1 MSPSTSESETK
12 SIVAVACDHAAVS
25 AKRVVIDAL
34 DSLGCEVS
42 DFGADGSESVDYPD
56 YAVKVGEAVSS
67 GEAARGILLCGTGIG
82 MAIAANKVSGVRA
95 ALVHDVTTA
104 RMSRL
109 HNDANVLVL
118 GGGMLGDRVIRE
130 IVATWLVTEFEGGR
144 HQRRVDKINALDDS
158 ASNR

>member
-1 MSPSTSESETK
+1 M
-12 SIVAVACDHAAVS
+12 S

-34 DSLGCEVS
+34 DSLGCEVC

-56 YAVKVGEAVSS
+56 YAVKVAEAVSS

-82 MAIAANKVSGVRA
+82 MSIAANKIAGVRA
-95 ALVHDVTTA
+95 ALAHDVTTA

-130 IVATWLVTEFEGGR
+130 IVATWMVTEFEGGR